1 MTDRSKAWWLFLASF
16 LGLYF
21 ELFIIRYVSTE
32 IRTLAYFK
40 NLPLIASFLG
50 LGVGMVRWEKMKWTR
65 HLFPWVATSLL
76 LLVHNADLLN
86 IRHLRFSTG
95 DYFLFGRVGTTVV
108 VSVLVV
114 IALLGMIV
122 TMCIPLGALIGEG
135 MAGLPALRGYGINL
149 AGSLTG
155 ILSFT
160 AAAFLEWSPLQ
171 VLAVAAVLL
180 VPFYRRQ
187 RVSLALLACMLAATA
202 TSEPNTYWSPYYRVD
217 VQKLEGP
224 DTWGKPRGYF
234 VDVNYDYHQKML
246 DLSPEFLRQ
255 AGKIPIFADA
265 ARNYNLPYELGLRPA
280 DVLVVGAGTGNDTA
294 TALRHGAERVD
305 AVEIDPVII
314 RLGRQLH
321 PERPYDSPKVTIYNT
336 DARAFLKSTR
346 RHYDLIIFAYLDSHT
361 VFSSLSS
368 LRLDNYVYT
377 AESFRE
383 ARRLLKP
390 GGTLAV
396 SFATG
401 RTFVAAR
408 MYNTLT
414 AAFGTPPR
422 VFETDY
428 DGGGRVFMQGGAK
441 SGTAPADV
449 PDVSASFTPDAHDVA
464 TDNWPF
470 LYLKSRSIPSALAV
484 VLLLFLGGAALLIS
498 RTIGAPGFRQEY
510 DLQVFLLG
518 AGFLL
523 LETKDITEMAL
534 LFGSTWSV
542 NAVVIAAFLTM
553 ALLANALVAWRP
565 QGMKTGYAGLFAA
578 LLLSVLVPYDLLNAL
593 SLGPRVLAASVVIA
607 LPVFFSGMVF
617 STAFQ
622 RVGSPGRA
630 LGINLLGAIVGG
642 ALENLVLITGTKV
655 LGVLAIVIYLASAMS
670 TGAIRGDHKLQVTG
684 QE

>member
-40 NLPLIASFLG
+40 NLPLIACFLG
-50 LGVGMVRWEKMKWTR
+50 LGVGMVRWERMKSTR
-65 HLFPWVATSLL
+65 RVFPWVATTLL

-86 IRHLRFSTG
+86 IRHLRFSIG
-95 DYFLFGRVGTTVV
+95 DYFLFGAARTSVL

-114 IALLGMIV
+114 TVLLGMIV
-122 TMCIPLGALIGEG
+122 AMCIPLGSLIGEG

-149 AGSLTG
+149 AGSLAG

-160 AAAFLEWSPLQ
+160 AAAFLEWSPLP

-180 VPFYRRQ
+180 VPFYWRQ

-202 TSEPNTYWSPYYRVD
+202 SSEPNTYWSPYYRVD
-217 VQKLEGP
+217 VRKIEGP
-224 DTWGKPRGYF
+224 DSWGKARGYF
-234 VDVNYDYHQKML
+234 VDVNYDYHQGML
-246 DLSPEFLRQ
+246 DLTPEFLRQ
-255 AGKIPIFADA
+255 VDKAQIFADA
-265 ARNYNLPYELGLRPA
+265 ARNYNLPYELAPRPA
-280 DVLVVGAGTGNDTA
+280 EVLVVGAGTGNDTA

-314 RLGRQLH
+314 RLGRELH

-336 DARAFLKSTR
+336 DARAFLKATHR
-346 RHYDLIIFAYLDSHT
+346 RYDLIIFAYLDSHT

-377 AESFRE
+377 VEAFHE

-390 GGTLAV
+390 GGTLSV
-396 SFATG
+396 SFAAG
-401 RTFVAAR
+401 ETFVETR

-414 AAFGTPPR
+414 AAFGRPPR
-422 VFETDY
+422 VFETGY
-428 DGGGRVFMQGGAK
+428 HGGQVFVEGGAK

-449 PDVSASFTPDAHDVA
+449 PDVSASFTPDARDVA

-470 LYLKSRSIPSALAV
+470 LYLKSRSIPAALAV

-498 RTIGAPGFRQEY
+498 RTIGAPGFREQY
-510 DLQVFLLG
+510 HLQVFLLG

-523 LETKDITEMAL
+523 LETKSITEMAL
-534 LFGSTWSV
+534 LFGSTWIVS
-542 NAVVIAAFLTM
+542 AIVIAAFLTM
-553 ALLANALVAWRP
+553 ALLANALVSWRP
-565 QGMKTGYAGLFAA
+565 IGMKTGYAGLFAA
-578 LLLSVLVPYDLLNAL
+578 LLLSVLVPYGLLNAL
-593 SLGPRVLAASVVIA
+593 SLGPRVLVASVVIA

-622 RVGSPGRA
+622 RVASPDRA

-642 ALENLVLITGTKV
+642 ALENLVLIAGTKV

-670 TGAIRGDHKLQVTG
+670 TRAIRREARLRAAV